1 LQGLG
6 IALGAW
12 IGKTGRTGIAQRMM
26 GVGAGGWAIDRRD
39 DNGKVDIFLP
49 GMNDWHGTVVSKS
62 RLTRYWTRSFEVL
75 VGRKRDVRRRE
86 KERNAAGQAVI
97 I

>member
-1 LQGLG
+1 
-6 IALGAW
+6 
-12 IGKTGRTGIAQRMM
+12 MM

-75 VGRKRDVRRRE
+75 VG
-86 KERNAAGQAVI
+86 
-97 I
+97 